1 MNLLLNVLW
10 EKNVP
15 LLQVFSLCNL
25 SFLCCRDACKFHAIS
40 FLIWGVIFYAIILI
54 HSFLAM
60 LKQHG
65 QTIYGGFPVVSI
77 LVSHRCLLL
86 S

>member
-25 SFLCCRDACKFHAIS
+25 SFLCCRDAFKFHAIS
-40 FLIWGVIFYAIILI
+40 FLIWGVIFLCHHPHSLI
-54 HSFLAM
+54 SGNA
-60 LKQHG
+60 
-65 QTIYGGFPVVSI
+65 
-77 LVSHRCLLL
+77 
-86 S
+86 

>member
-10 EKNVP
+10 EKKS
-15 LLQVFSLCNL
+15 LYCKFSLYVIYHFFVVGMLLNFMR
-25 SFLCCRDACKFHAIS
+25 SPFWF
-40 FLIWGVIFYAIILI
+40 GVLFFYAIILI